1 MTFLDKFIL
10 VELHERTKTF
20 YRFKNTFKT
29 RGIYHDRGWLKFSQK
44 SHQKG
49 EREEIRGK
57 RGRSRCVK
65 KSKGLT
71 LEKGKRKL
79 KRERQRKLGR
89 GEEFKI

>member
-44 SHQKG
+44 SHQKV

-79 KRERQRKLGR
+79 EKREGKEV
-89 GEEFKI
+89 GEGGGV

>member
-44 SHQKG
+44 SHQRG
-49 EREEIRGK
+49 EREAIRGK
-57 RGRSRCVK
+57 RERSRCVK

-71 LEKGKRKL
+71 LEKGERKIE
-79 KRERQRKLGR
+79 KREGKEV
-89 GEEFKI
+89 GEGGGV

>member
-1 MTFLDKFIL
+1 MIFLDKFIL

-57 RGRSRCVK
+57 RGRFRCVK

-71 LEKGKRKL
+71 LEKGKRKIE
-79 KRERQRKLGR
+79 KREGKEV
-89 GEEFKI
+89 EEGGGV